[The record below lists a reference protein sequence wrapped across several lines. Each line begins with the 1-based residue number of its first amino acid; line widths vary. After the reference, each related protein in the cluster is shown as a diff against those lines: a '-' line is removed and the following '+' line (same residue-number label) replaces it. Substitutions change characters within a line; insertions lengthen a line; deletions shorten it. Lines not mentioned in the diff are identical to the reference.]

1 LSKAE
6 SQTEELRAEKA
17 KLEDKAAIESE
28 LKGSLI
34 TAQSEIASL
43 RVEKNKLEGDKA
55 VLSDLQAQI
64 TRLEAERMEA
74 TTEHEDVEKQKRD
87 LQSQMDTT
95 VASLSD
101 EIESLKRSRDTEGDQ
116 RLRAEEQ
123 CQTMQKNLDLE
134 NQGKREAIE
143 RLTKSQRETKRMA
156 AKIGT
161 LEAELKILRA
171 QVTAPTA
178 PPTVE
183 QGTPLAPEVQSANEA
198 PVDDTFT
205 SVLNE
210 PLNAQNSL
218 PNIFEQIP
226 NLGEQRRMPTSAKR
240 QSILP
245 PLQRPFPTSA
255 PHTRVPKHVDRI
267 GKSGVVAAPR
277 MNKIQVFSN
286 LTSPLHDRLKP
297 D

>member
-1 LSKAE
+1 
-6 SQTEELRAEKA
+6 
-17 KLEDKAAIESE
+17 
-28 LKGSLI
+28 
-34 TAQSEIASL
+34 L
-43 RVEKNKLEGDKA
+43 RVEKNKLEVDKA
-55 VLSDLQAQI
+55 VLSDLRAQITRLEADKMELESCRDDAQQAFTANSEDLQREI

-74 TTEHEDVEKQKRD
+74 TTRLEDVEKEKQD
-87 LQSQMDTT
+87 LQSQMDTM
-95 VASLSD
+95 VASLSHD
-101 EIESLKRSRDTEGDQ
+101 IESLTRSRDTEGDQ
-116 RLRAEEQ
+116 RSRAEEQ
-123 CQTMQKNLDLE
+123 CQMMQKNLDLE

-143 RLTKSQRETKRMA
+143 KLTKSQRETKRMA

-240 QSILP
+240 QSMLP
-245 PLQRPFPTSA
+245 PLLQRPFPTSD
-255 PHTRVPKHVDRI
+255 PRTRVAKHVDQPRMMNRI

-277 MNKIQVFSN
+277 MNKIQVFSQ
-286 LTSPLHDRLKP
+286 LDFSTARQAKT
-297 D
+297 